1 MLPDSAGIAARAGEA
16 AALARAQRGL
26 PMPEVRL
33 LDMRIRDRA
42 SDSAD
47 AAAAMVAL
55 GVSVIAVLGG
65 DGTHGAVASRCAD
78 VPLAT
83 LSTGTNNAFPELREA
98 TQVGLA
104 AGLVAAGRVEADV
117 ALRRHKRLRLRG
129 EGIDEIALVDVALS
143 RRHTAASRAVW
154 DAEDLTDLYVAFG
167 EPSTI
172 GLASIAGLSHPVS
185 RRDPWGLHLE
195 LGRGRTLHAPILP
208 GVFRPVQIA
217 STSRLRPGEPVE
229 LPSRGG
235 TVAIDG
241 ERQIELGAGQTVRL
255 ELDGPLTVDV
265 DAVLAHAAR
274 HGLLFSAAPPPA

>member
-1 MLPDSAGIAARAGEA
+1 
-16 AALARAQRGL
+16 
-26 PMPEVRL
+26 MPEVRL

-42 SDSAD
+42 SDSAE
-47 AAAAMVAL
+47 ATAAMVAL
-55 GVSVIAVLGG
+55 GVPVIAVLGG

-104 AGLVAAGRVEADV
+104 AGLVATGRVEAGV

-129 EGIDEIALVDVALS
+129 DGIDEIALVDVALS
-143 RRHTAASRAVW
+143 RRHAAASRAVW
-154 DAEDLTDLYVAFG
+154 DASDLTDLYVTFG

-172 GLASIAGLSHPVS
+172 GLASIAGLSYPVS
-185 RRDPWGLHLE
+185 RRNPWGLHLE
-195 LGRGRTLHAPILP
+195 LGRGRTLEAPLLP

-217 STSRLRPGEPVE
+217 SKRRLLAGVPVD
-229 LPSRGG
+229 LPARGG

-241 ERQIELGAGQTVRL
+241 ERQIELATGQTLRLEL

-265 DAVLAHAAR
+265 EAVLAHAAR
-274 HGLLFSAAPPPA
+274 HGLLFSAAQPSA